1 MSGTVLHFGD
11 FRLDPVDRRLFRAG
25 IAVELNARYLDAL
38 ILLLEADGALVAK
51 DRFMDVVWRGI
62 PVTDEA
68 LTQAIRTLRRTLD
81 DSATAPRYI
90 QTVPKHGYRFVAPIE
105 TVTALVDQEV
115 GGTAPMVEYSRLQ
128 FVRDAMSGAI
138 GAIIAGTMIGLIYGF
153 VGAAQPHSV
162 AGGGGAVSLL
172 LVMMV
177 VSLVSAGVGG
187 AGIAAGIAATRFIRP
202 RHCSW
207 TVAGGS
213 LGGLIT
219 GAFANVIGSDA
230 FRLLFGHSVR
240 IAGATEGVILGAA
253 IGLALCTASHWPR
266 LVWGLSAMLG
276 AGAGLCIALVDGRM
290 MAGSLQSLV
299 VAFPS
304 SQFGFDEFG
313 GALGETGLGPIG
325 RTVTAAFE
333 GAIFSVATLWGL
345 LRPTSSLIRASQASD
360 GA

>member
-1 MSGTVLHFGD
+1 
-11 FRLDPVDRRLFRAG
+11 
-25 IAVELNARYLDAL
+25 
-38 ILLLEADGALVAK
+38 
-51 DRFMDVVWRGI
+51 
-62 PVTDEA
+62 
-68 LTQAIRTLRRTLD
+68 
-81 DSATAPRYI
+81 
-90 QTVPKHGYRFVAPIE
+90 
-105 TVTALVDQEV
+105 
-115 GGTAPMVEYSRLQ
+115 
-128 FVRDAMSGAI
+128 
-138 GAIIAGTMIGLIYGF
+138 
-153 VGAAQPHSV
+153 
-162 AGGGGAVSLL
+162 
-172 LVMMV
+172 MV

-187 AGIAAGIAATRFIRP
+187 AGIAAGIAASRFIRP
-202 RHCSW
+202 PRCSW

-240 IAGATEGVILGAA
+240 IAGATEGVILGAGV
-253 IGLALCTASHWPR
+253 GLALCTASHWPR
-266 LVWGLSAMLG
+266 LVWGLSAILG

-304 SQFGFDEFG
+304 SQFSFDGIG

-345 LRPTSSLIRASQASD
+345 LRPISSLLRASQASD

>member
-11 FRLDPVDRRLFRAG
+11 FRLDPVNRRLFRAG

-105 TVTALVDQEV
+105 TVTAVVDQEV

-138 GAIIAGTMIGLIYGF
+138 GAMIAGTMIGLIYGF

-162 AGGGGAVSLL
+162 AGGGGR
-172 LVMMV
+172 V
-177 VSLVSAGVGG
+177 VASGHDGGVPG
-187 AGIAAGIAATRFIRP
+187 
-202 RHCSW
+202 
-207 TVAGGS
+207 
-213 LGGLIT
+213 LGG
-219 GAFANVIGSDA
+219 GWRGWH
-230 FRLLFGHSVR
+230 RGGHRR
-240 IAGATEGVILGAA
+240 IA
-253 IGLALCTASHWPR
+253 
-266 LVWGLSAMLG
+266 
-276 AGAGLCIALVDGRM
+276 
-290 MAGSLQSLV
+290 
-299 VAFPS
+299 F
-304 SQFGFDEFG
+304 
-313 GALGETGLGPIG
+313 
-325 RTVTAAFE
+325 
-333 GAIFSVATLWGL
+333 
-345 LRPTSSLIRASQASD
+345 
-360 GA
+360 